1 MSSRRRV
8 VLAFLAAC
16 TAAALSPARTA
27 PLAAQDGSGV
37 GPPLGSAPPDAQV
50 EDLDGNSL
58 SLSALIGER
67 AALLEFWASWCE
79 NCEAL
84 EPQMDEIHERFS
96 DRLAV
101 VAVAV
106 AVGQSRRRVRRH
118 VDAHEPAFPFV
129 YDAGGEAVRA
139 YSALSTSVVV
149 LLDSDGTVAFTGVGP
164 EQDLLGAVEALLAGS

>member
-1 MSSRRRV
+1 MRSRRRV
-8 VLAFLAAC
+8 ALAFLAAW
-16 TAAALSPARTA
+16 TGAALALVRAA
-27 PLAAQDGSGV
+27 PLAAQDGAGV

-58 SLSALIGER
+58 PLSALIGDR

-84 EPQMDEIHERFS
+84 APQMDEIHQRFS

-118 VDAHEPAFPFV
+118 VDAHEPAFSFV

-139 YSALSTSVVV
+139 YSALATSVVV

-164 EQDLLGAVEALLAGS
+164 KQDLLGAVEALLAGN